1 MKDNVD
7 TFSCRQLRSS
17 NSSLVHE
24 RRSLW
29 EYTYRFWLFSIRFS
43 QADVD
48 RSWTQLPFETRTRRF
63 RRRGD
68 PGNFPSYASTAS
80 RGKERREGAG
90 MRESLSN
97 PSSELMFS
105 CQLVD
110 GNGVLPSRRG
120 KDGRGRSCPTTWQ
133 EVNSEKEREEADR
146 RSTNTDR
153 YLTTIPCI
161 CSYVCVLLNLVLAS
175 GPKALVHHNTI

>member
-1 MKDNVD
+1 
-7 TFSCRQLRSS
+7 
-17 NSSLVHE
+17 
-24 RRSLW
+24 
-29 EYTYRFWLFSIRFS
+29 
-43 QADVD
+43 
-48 RSWTQLPFETRTRRF
+48 
-63 RRRGD
+63 
-68 PGNFPSYASTAS
+68 
-80 RGKERREGAG
+80 

-146 RSTNTDR
+146 RSTNADG
-153 YLTTIPCI
+153 YLATIRCI
-161 CSYVCVLLNLVLAS
+161 CPNVCVLLNFVLAS
-175 GPKALVHHNTI
+175 GAGVLVHDNTI

>member
-1 MKDNVD
+1 MP
-7 TFSCRQLRSS
+7 TSS
-17 NSSLVHE
+17 ILEQQFHTRTSIVMGVHV
-24 RRSLW
+24 
-29 EYTYRFWLFSIRFS
+29 SILAIFYFRFS
-43 QADVD
+43 QTDV

-146 RSTNTDR
+146 LTLTDTWLLFGV
-153 YLTTIPCI
+153 YVPTCVFCCT
-161 CSYVCVLLNLVLAS
+161 SY
-175 GPKALVHHNTI
+175 

>member
-1 MKDNVD
+1 MP
-7 TFSCRQLRSS
+7 TSS
-17 NSSLVHE
+17 ILEQQFHTRTSIVTGVHA
-24 RRSLW
+24 
-29 EYTYRFWLFSIRFS
+29 SILAIFYYRFS
-43 QADVD
+43 QTDVD

-153 YLTTIPCI
+153 YLTTIRCI

-175 GPKALVHHNTI
+175 GPRALVHDNTI